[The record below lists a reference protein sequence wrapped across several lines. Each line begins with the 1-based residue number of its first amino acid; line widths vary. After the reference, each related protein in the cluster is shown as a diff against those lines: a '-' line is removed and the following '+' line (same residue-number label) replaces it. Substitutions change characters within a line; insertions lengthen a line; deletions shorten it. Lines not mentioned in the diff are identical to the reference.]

1 MEKFI
6 LLLLVHLVLSTPQV
20 GFLFNS
26 QIPDVARVN
35 RSYEFMLSPST
46 FRSAGSNTVIT
57 LENAP
62 SWLQVNT
69 TTNTLYGTPSG
80 GDTGNTTF
88 KIVATDSTGSTS
100 MPASLVVDGGQ
111 GPIIGSNV
119 TDVLIKAGILTGTT
133 SIILS
138 PLSNFGIE
146 FAPVFTPID
155 RNLLA
160 YITMRDHTPVPAWIN
175 FDAATFR
182 VSGITPRVDANP
194 QNMELDIIA
203 SETPGFASARVSIT
217 ISVSTHQFFFGS
229 VDTIANIPAG
239 ENVNISTLKG
249 RLQFDGHPI
258 SDTDF
263 MSATAQ
269 VPNWLTFDAQNLFLT
284 GTPPP
289 GIGVENITVTAY
301 DKYGDTASMIL
312 RLNLG
317 FGKLYKG
324 HIGTLNATAG
334 KEFIYQMSQ
343 ADFIGDDLDIQV
355 DMGVASNWLQFDFDK
370 LLIRGTIPESAAS
383 QTVSAN
389 LTVMN
394 REKGLRDFQEF
405 GMQICKWSLKTKVN
419 HEQESLIQL

>member
-1 MEKFI
+1 MMNKFI
-6 LLLLVHLVLSTPQV
+6 LSLLVHSVFSAPQV

-35 RSYEFMLSPST
+35 QSYGFALSPST
-46 FRSAGSNTVIT
+46 FRSVGSNTVLS

-62 SWLQVNT
+62 SWLHVNT
-69 TTNTLYGTPSG
+69 TSNTLYGIPSD
-80 GDTGNTTF
+80 GDTGNATF
-88 KIVATDSTGSTS
+88 KIVAADSTGSTS
-100 MPASLVVDGGQ
+100 MPASLIVESGQ
-111 GPIIGSNV
+111 GPTIGSNV
-119 TDVLIKAGILTGTT
+119 ADVLTKAGILTGKTT
-133 SIILS
+133 ILLS
-138 PLSNFGIE
+138 PLSNFDLE
-146 FAPVFTPID
+146 FASVFTVTD
-155 RNLLA
+155 RKLLA

-182 VSGITPRVDANP
+182 VSGITPSVDANP
-194 QNMELDIIA
+194 QKMELDIIA

-217 ISVSTHQFFFGS
+217 VSVGTHQFFFDS

-239 ENVNISTLKG
+239 ETVNINTLKS

-263 MSATAQ
+263 LSAAAQ
-269 VPNWLTFDAQNLFLT
+269 VPDWLTFDAQTLFLT

-324 HIGTLNATAG
+324 HIGTLNATTG
-334 KEFIYQMSQ
+334 KEFIYQMSK
-343 ADFIGDDLDIQV
+343 ADFIGDSLDIHV
-355 DMGVASNWLQFDFDK
+355 DMGVASLWLLFDSDK
-370 LLIRGTIPESAAS
+370 LLIRGTIPESVGS
-383 QTVSAN
+383 QTISAN
-389 LTVMN
+389 LTVIN
-394 REKGLRDFQEF
+394 KEKGLRDFQEF
-405 GMQICKWSLKTKVN
+405 GMQISK
-419 HEQESLIQL
+419 